1 MFIDNKEKIINYFI
15 SGIKKKLLIG
25 VENEKFLFSKKSN
38 KRASYTEVK
47 KVLSLLKSKFNWKPI
62 KEKNNLI
69 GLSHRG
75 KSISLEPG
83 NQIELAGDKLKSIHE
98 VCFEGNL
105 FQNQLNDV
113 CEKVGLESIAIGYD
127 PYTKLNKAPNN
138 PKARYKVM
146 TKEMPKG
153 GKLSLNMM
161 YQTAGTQ
168 INLDFSPTGFY
179 SSAIENDFIKKFKL
193 AASLTPLSIGIF
205 ANSPVKE
212 KKLSRYLSY
221 RSKVWQS
228 TSRGG
233 LPKIFLE
240 NLDFEKYADF
250 ILNKPL
256 LFINKE
262 KKVIAGKGKTF
273 QDYMMGNIRDIKNQ
287 KPKKKD
293 LEVHLSTIFTE
304 LRLKKYIEI
313 RSLDACEWDCH
324 CAGPAFFTGLIYS
337 SLEESLDIIK
347 KWKTNDILNAYIE
360 APKKGLKT
368 EINNKSI
375 RYWGNVFLKLSKKGL
390 IKRNII
396 NKKKLNE
403 TIFLGSV
410 EKILKEN
417 KTKAELT
424 IDRIKN

>member
-1 MFIDNKEKIINYFI
+1 MFINSKEKIIDYFK

-25 VENEKFLFSKKSN
+25 VENEKFLFSKKYN
-38 KRASYTEVK
+38 KRANYSEVK
-47 KVLSLLKSKFNWKPI
+47 KVLSILKSKYNWKPV

-69 GLSHRG
+69 GLNYLG

-83 NQIELAGDKLKSIHE
+83 NQIELAGDKLKNIHQ

-105 FQNQLNDV
+105 FQKQLDDA
-113 CEKVGLESIAIGYD
+113 CDQVGLSSMAIGYD
-127 PYTKLNKAPNN
+127 PYTKLSKVPNN

-153 GKLSLNMM
+153 GNLSLNMM

-168 INLDFSPTGFY
+168 INLDYIS
-179 SSAIENDFIKKFKL
+179 ENDFIKKFKL
-193 AASLTPLSIGIF
+193 IANLTPLSIGIF

-212 KKLSRYLSY
+212 KKLTKYLSY

-240 NLDFEKYADF
+240 NLNFEKYADF
-250 ILNKPL
+250 IINMPL
-256 LFINKE
+256 LFLNKAN
-262 KKVIAGKGKTF
+262 KVVAAKGKTF
-273 QDYMMGNIRDIKNQ
+273 NDYMLGNIKEIKKQ
-287 KPKKKD
+287 KPKEKD

-324 CAGPAFFTGLIYS
+324 CAGPAFYTGLIYS
-337 SLEESLDIIK
+337 NLEESLDVIK
-347 KWKTNDILNAYIE
+347 NWKIDDILNAYLE

-368 EINNKSI
+368 EINKKSI
-375 RYWGNVFLKLSKKGL
+375 RHWGKVFFKLSKKGL
-390 IKRNII
+390 IYRNEV
-396 NKKKLNE
+396 NKKKSNE
-403 TIFLGSV
+403 TIFLKNI
-410 EKILKEN
+410 EFILNEN
-417 KTKAELT
+417 QTKAEQ
-424 IDRIKN
+424 IIKKLKN

>member
-1 MFIDNKEKIINYFI
+1 MIINTKEKIINYFN

-38 KRASYTEVK
+38 RRASYTEVK

-105 FQNQLNDV
+105 FQNQLKDV

-138 PKARYKVM
+138 PKARYKIM
-146 TKEMPKG
+146 TKEMPKD

-168 INLDFSPTGFY
+168 INLDYLS
-179 SSAIENDFIKKFKL
+179 ENDFVKKFKL
-193 AASLTPLSIGIF
+193 VASLTPLSIGIF

-212 KKLSRYLSY
+212 KKLTRYLSY

-250 ILNKPL
+250 ILSKPL
-256 LFINKE
+256 LFINKG
-262 KKVIAGKGKTF
+262 KKIIAGKGQTF
-273 QDYMMGNIRDIKNQ
+273 HDYMMGNIRDIKNQ

-324 CAGPAFFTGLIYS
+324 CAGPAFFTGLVYS
-337 SLEESLDIIK
+337 NLDESLDIIK
-347 KWKTNDILNAYIE
+347 NWKTNDILNAYIE
-360 APKKGLKT
+360 APRKGLKT
-368 EINNKSI
+368 EINKKSI
-375 RYWGNVFLKLSKKGL
+375 GYWGKVFLKLSKKGL
-390 IKRNII
+390 INRNKT
-396 NKKKLNE
+396 NKQKMNE
-403 TIFLGSV
+403 TIFLKNV
-410 EKILKEN
+410 ENILKEN

-424 IDRIKN
+424 IERMKN